1 MKAEQNKITNL
12 QRELVKVFSYE
23 VSEEELKDIRDLLS
37 NYFAEKATREMDRL
51 WDERGWTNETMDKWL
66 KEHKRTS
73 IRSRFSF
80 EEARELLKDY
90 KGSFSDAVI
99 EERRED

>member
-12 QRELVKVFSYE
+12 QRELMKVFSYE

-51 WDERGWTNETMDKWL
+51 WDERGWTNETMDEWL
-66 KEHKRTS
+66 KEHKRTP
-73 IRSRFSF
+73 
-80 EEARELLKDY
+80 Y
-90 KGSFSDAVI
+90 G
-99 EERRED
+99 